1 MNMNSPSL
9 PNPQKVT
16 IDGCLDVIN
25 MCNDELELTL
35 DFIRNSCPTED
46 GLSIVLY
53 VKDLKRLK
61 AEMYKMIDLIKEI
74 RKIEKSNSFDLNE
87 SFAKRSRMRALVS
100 ANAILCAQL
109 EQTRPSKLPKS

>member
-1 MNMNSPSL
+1 MNSPSF
-9 PNPQKVT
+9 PDAAKVT

-25 MCNDELELTL
+25 MCNDELELTIEY
-35 DFIRNSCPTED
+35 IRDSCPTED
-46 GLSIVLY
+46 GLSIVMY

-61 AEMYKMIDLIKEI
+61 TEMYKMIDLIKEI
-74 RKIEKSNSFDLNE
+74 REMEKSDDFDINA